1 MGSQNEYEVVYHFN
15 AIGKKMVRAANYEEV
30 KRLIETAECLQPDSI
45 LEMNEPCR
53 VYEIHSLR
61 TDESSG
67 LQERHILE
75 YENWGSE

>member
-1 MGSQNEYEVVYHFN
+1 MENQYEYEVVYHFN
-15 AIGKKMVRAANYEEV
+15 VIGKKKIRASNYEEV
-30 KRLIETAECLQPDSI
+30 RRRMESANCLQPDTI

-61 TDESSG
+61 TDEPSG

-75 YENWGSE
+75 YDNWGSE

>member
-1 MGSQNEYEVVYHFN
+1 MENQNEYEVVYHFN
-15 AIGKKMVRAANYEEV
+15 AIGKKMVRAENYEAV
-30 KRLIETAECLQPDSI
+30 KRLIEAGECAQPDSI
-45 LEMNEPCR
+45 IEMSEPCK

-61 TDESSG
+61 TDESG